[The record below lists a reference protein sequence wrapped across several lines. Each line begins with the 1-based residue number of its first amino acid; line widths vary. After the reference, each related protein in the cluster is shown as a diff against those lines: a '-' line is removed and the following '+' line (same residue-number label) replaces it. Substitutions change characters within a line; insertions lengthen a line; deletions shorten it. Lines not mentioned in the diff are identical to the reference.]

1 MRRRAFLGAAAA
13 ALALPHAAARAG
25 RNCEAAAPEVEAV
38 RRGMDL
44 AERVA
49 RALDAGG
56 AGVVI
61 LARAGQDLR
70 RWGLRWS
77 HLGFAYRDP
86 AAGQAWR
93 VLHKL
98 NACGTDTG
106 SIWRQGL
113 GQFFMDDPFEYAAA
127 WAVPVDWLQHRL
139 HAMLLQTRPALR
151 LHEPAYSMV
160 AYPWAQRYQ
169 QSNQWVIETIA
180 SACDAPATTRER
192 AQAALKLRDYAPT
205 VLQVGTFER
214 LGARIGTANV
224 AFDDHPPEKRFA
236 GRIETVG
243 ADSVFGWLA
252 RAGLAAA
259 PRELR

>member
-1 MRRRAFLGAAAA
+1 VRRRAFLGAAAA
-13 ALALPHAAARAG
+13 ALALPHVAARAG
-25 RNCEAAAPEVEAV
+25 RNCEARVPEVEAV
-38 RRGMDL
+38 RRGMEL

-49 RALDAGG
+49 RALDATQ

-98 NACGTDTG
+98 NACGTDSG

-151 LHEPAYSMV
+151 MHEPAYSMV

-180 SACDAPATTRER
+180 SDR
-192 AQAALKLRDYAPT
+192 
-205 VLQVGTFER
+205 
-214 LGARIGTANV
+214 
-224 AFDDHPPEKRFA
+224 
-236 GRIETVG
+236 
-243 ADSVFGWLA
+243 
-252 RAGLAAA
+252 
-259 PRELR
+259 PRSSR